1 MENNETITNGT
12 TEVIQT
18 VLPEKPNQTEHPEE
32 VKKGSK
38 WLRKYIIIGAT
49 VATALAAAFGIT
61 EYLKNSKNEILSP
74 EDINRPK
81 EHPIT
86 TETSSALV
94 ANLDNNSQ
102 QDLEGTSTEWGSNWD
117 DEEEDDDN
125 GDDFLA
131 DFEDQELDYEEM
143 WYGNFN
149 REKKIFW
156 INNLHGHYDETII
169 RNIVKRAKKKGC
181 ETKDTGNNHFPESRL
196 S

>member
-1 MENNETITNGT
+1 MGSHCIQPAL
-12 TEVIQT
+12 TEAQDQT
-18 VLPEKPNQTEHPEE
+18 DHPEE

-94 ANLDNNSQ
+94 ANLDNNYNSQ
-102 QDLEGTSTEWGSNWD
+102 QDPEGTSTEWGSNWD
-117 DEEEDDDN
+117 DGEEDDDN
-125 GDDFLA
+125 DDDDFLA
-131 DFEDQELDYEEM
+131 DFENEELNYEEM

-156 INNLHGHYDETII
+156 INNLHGRYDEILI
-169 RNIVKRAKKKGC
+169 KNIVRRAKKKGC
-181 ETKDTGNNHFPESRL
+181 ETKDTGNNHIPESRL